1 MPQLLAI
8 DTSSAWCSVA
18 LSLDQQDP
26 ILRHEEVSA
35 GASRLLLPWIDQIL
49 TQANQSLSSLDAIA
63 IGIGPGAFTGVRLGV
78 AAVQGLALSTDLPV
92 IPVVSLDAIAAQVT
106 KSEQFH
112 QMHPQQFVVAIDA
125 RMEEIYWAK
134 YRSNGMDCLPIRIS
148 EIQLSKPE
156 DIDLHQVDYLAG
168 SALKAY
174 QNRLFVRRSLPAQ
187 SCDGNIAISALG
199 ILDCAKQFWVEGKQI
214 AVSKLE
220 PLYIRNKV
228 ALTTAEREAMF
239 GRGDNDVRA

>member
-18 LSLDQQDP
+18 LSLDHQDP

-35 GASRLLLPWIDQIL
+35 GASRLLLPWIDEVL
-49 TQANQSLSSLDAIA
+49 AQANQSLASLDAIA
-63 IGIGPGAFTGVRLGV
+63 IGIGPGAFTGVRLGI

-92 IPVVSLDAIAAQVT
+92 IPVVSLDAIAAQAT
-106 KSEQFH
+106 KSAQFKEH
-112 QMHPQQFVVAIDA
+112 DPQHFVVAIDA

-156 DIDLHQVDYLAG
+156 DIDLDQVDYLAG

-174 QNRLFVRRSLPAQ
+174 ESRLFGRYSLPAQ
-187 SCDGNIAISALG
+187 ACDGDIAISALG
-199 ILDCAKQFWVEGKQI
+199 ILDYAKQLWAEGKQI
-214 AVSKLE
+214 PVTKLE

-228 ALTTAEREAMF
+228 ALTTAEREAIF
-239 GRGDNDVRA
+239 SQGVNGG